1 MQGGMPRPNAAIYYA
16 LDAYD
21 TSRPHLM
28 GRHSAGEGFLRGFV
42 RHGGADRLY
51 CYARHAGDAQDFAKR
66 VQTYG
71 ATVPI
76 TWIPFADPQRL
87 AEPGCLFYPTVGV
100 DELAWRRR
108 RHDQR
113 AYSVVGI
120 THTIVSGAVMEVIA
134 NWLIAPVQ
142 PWDAVIC
149 TSKAVRDAVDTVVE
163 AQTAYLGARLGPV
176 RPSLPQLPV
185 IPLGVDCD
193 AYRPVP
199 AVRADW
205 RQRLGIGDAD
215 VAVLFLGRL
224 SFHGKAH
231 PVPMY
236 RGLQQALS
244 RKPLPAGAKLHLI
257 QAGWFAND
265 AIERAFRDGATAH
278 CPDVVCHF
286 LDGREADVRNG
297 IWQAADIYTSLSD
310 NLQETFG
317 LSPIEG
323 MAAGLPAV
331 VSDWNGYRD
340 TVRDGVDGF
349 RVPTLMPPAPYGME
363 LADRYDLEI
372 DNYDRYIGFSSQ
384 LISVDTGAAA
394 AAYATLIG
402 DPELR
407 RRMGAAAA
415 AQARAVFDWRVVVAQ
430 TQELWADLADRRRLL
445 REIAPLPDRKPMT
458 VALAHLPR
466 PDPFRV
472 FAGYTTAILQPDC
485 IVSLMPRTTPE
496 AIEARLKSPLS
507 DFAMQILPELADM
520 QAAYRHLAAAYGG
533 LKAGELA
540 ELVAP
545 GRSERLYRG
554 LVWMAKMDLVRI
566 APPAA
571 PTDKKANPA
580 R

>member
-1 MQGGMPRPNAAIYYA
+1 MAQGMPRPNAAIYYA
-16 LDAYD
+16 VDAFD

-42 RHGGADRLY
+42 RHGGVDRLY

-66 VQTYG
+66 VQAYG

-76 TWIPFADPQRL
+76 TWIPFAEPQRL
-87 AEPGCLFYPTVGV
+87 EESGCLFYPTVGV

-113 AYSVVGI
+113 AYSAVGI

-149 TSKAVRDAVDTVVE
+149 TSKAVREAVDTVIE
-163 AQTAYLGARLGPV
+163 ANIAYLEARLGGPV
-176 RPSLPQLPV
+176 RPSLPQLPI
-185 IPLGVDCD
+185 IPLGVDCN
-193 AYRPVP
+193 AYQPS
-199 AVRADW
+199 AGVRAEW
-205 RQRLGIGDAD
+205 RRRLGIADQD

-231 PVPMY
+231 PLPMY
-236 RGLQQALS
+236 RGLQQALAQ
-244 RKPLPAGAKLHLI
+244 KPLPQGARLHLI

-265 AIERAFRDGATAH
+265 AIERAFRDGAKLH

-286 LDGREADVRNG
+286 LDGRQPDVRNR
-297 IWQAADIYTSLSD
+297 IWHAADIYTSLSD

-331 VSDWNGYRD
+331 VSDWDGYRD
-340 TVRDGVDGF
+340 TVRDGIDGF

-372 DNYDRYIGFSSQ
+372 DNYDRFIGFSSQ
-384 LISVDTGAAA
+384 LIAVDTGAAA
-394 AAYATLIG
+394 AAYVPLIG

-445 REIAPLPDRKPMT
+445 REVAPLPDRMPDT

-472 FAGYTTAILQPDC
+472 FAGYTTAMLQPDC
-485 IVSLMPRTTPE
+485 VVSLIPGTTPE

-507 DFAMQILPELADM
+507 DFATQILPELAEM
-520 QAAYRHLAAAYGG
+520 QAAFRHLAASGGG

-545 GRSERLYRG
+545 GRSARLYRG
-554 LVWMAKMDLVRI
+554 LVWMAKRDLVRI
-566 APPAA
+566 APPVASS
-571 PTDKKANPA
+571 KATG
-580 R
+580 